1 MEKTNIFFSKYKL
14 DVTDKKANIL
24 SRSLLWMSFGLA
36 IIVLVAWISSINDAF
51 LRFAYDMSYGN
62 MWIVSW
68 LINLVLLISLVFATS
83 SNKVPLIVPIILY
96 ALFAFYEGFFI
107 TTILVFSGSVDIVK
121 DLLLYML
128 IPAAIF
134 LVMGILAYFNL
145 VNFTKIIPFLMFG
158 LIALM
163 IMSIVLFVVNNY
175 VVEMVYLL
183 LAASIFIIWV
193 GIDIQIIIRSQKQLD
208 YVDTKSLNRMAIL
221 YGINLFIDFVRLLA
235 IFMRIV
241 RN

>member
-83 SNKVPLIVPIILY
+83 SNKVPLIISIILY